1 MWCDRQWLMA
11 DDIIISSPSGIP
23 QSSSSQV
30 HSPMAFK
37 VSLQLRRRRSPESR
51 AISIS

>member
-1 MWCDRQWLMA
+1 MWRDRQWLMA
-11 DDIIISSPSGIP
+11 DDITSSLSGIP

-30 HSPMAFK
+30 HSAMAFK
-37 VSLQLRRRRSPESR
+37 VSLRLRRRRSPESR